1 MLSAYAEEFVDTEG
15 AIALNSD
22 EMLENHNIIDFENN
36 DGSNTVYLFSEPITY
51 VDEDGDIK
59 AKDISVE
66 KQTDKELKSQ
76 GYAFTNGQNDYR
88 INFSEAS
95 DKGLLI
101 EYEKSSYRIIPQS
114 DFAVIGTENT
124 SYILGELFENFEYK
138 DIYGSGTNLK
148 FYPQLNGVKDEIILN
163 HNPGINEF
171 SFKIITEN
179 CFAVLNDN
187 GTVSLISNEDKKE
200 IQTFSA
206 PFAFDSD
213 YIDGYD
219 DEHRKDCAYKLENA
233 DDNSYIL
240 TVVVP
245 EEWLSSNTTAYPVTI
260 DPTTSSLSN
269 SADAGVSSV
278 HFLTNYG
285 NSSTGG
291 FGKSAMYGYG
301 RVYEK
306 FELPSAIKP
315 GAKIS
320 YAYHWVRET
329 TQATDSTYVRPFM
342 VKGDWKE
349 TGINWNN
356 MPKYDDTVNTN
367 WKNINGNSADK
378 ANSPHWYNYNLVN
391 CVKKWVNGT
400 SNNGVVFVSGE
411 EVDADQEYKWRAFA
425 SRTHETSAMR
435 PYTVINY
442 TNDTT
447 APTVKVN
454 VDKTEFTKDSVKI
467 YLTDGSD
474 TGGAGIHKEPFSFST
489 EKGKYYWGT
498 AESKSY
504 SENCTVYV
512 SIRDKADNIKTYTV
526 NISNIDNEGPEI
538 SNVSLSSDGWTNQNI
553 DLTVFSADAVSGV
566 KDYSFSTES
575 GIYAWQ
581 TSNKKSFSENTTVY
595 VASRDNLDNVS
606 EETVVKIDKID
617 KDIPSAPAVT
627 GDNNGWVSAN
637 TVLTANST
645 DKGSGISQ
653 YSFSSALNEFNWQNE
668 NTFSITKDATKL
680 FVYSKDKAG
689 NISEPQVVEYRFDE
703 SLPSGFVSAENP
715 SDWVR
720 YVNITADGNDE
731 VSGLHEAPYSFSR
744 SEGTYSWQKDNVY
757 KADASG
763 TYYVYVRD
771 SAGNI
776 TLLDTVTI
784 DKIDSTAPTIDNID
798 IKDDNDRTI
807 ITVTAKDSQSGV
819 AEYSIDNGKTWQ
831 QSNVFEIEKDALNYI
846 AVKVKDTVG
855 NISYAKYKAFHLP
868 DYYIQN
874 GCICLYNPRPETGDT
889 IYYRFPGAR
898 AWSKYVDPIK
908 LDGADTI
915 YLSYYNNI
923 IALIPPKANEVK
935 LDYEPQSDADKFGYT
950 ESATDLML
958 KYKALTFD
966 ISRSFDNGEWHY
978 SYNSSAE
985 FVNSSLIKAVLPDFS
1000 EAYFVKENKYSYTE
1014 QLSNAKL
1021 MMIYDEA
1028 DEHIIGCSIKTDSRS
1043 YGYKYNG
1050 EKFIL
1055 SSVSDFYGNS
1065 FDFTRQNN
1073 RIAIVD
1079 NSGRECIIECDNNTT
1094 TLADFNGGI
1103 ITYNYADDNLVSVTD
1118 QTGVVIDSYT
1128 YSDGKITKSGMMSVE
1143 YDSSGRVV
1151 KYHYDN
1157 GAYTAFEYGENSV
1170 TTTNSKEEVS
1180 SYTYDSKDRI
1190 ISETDNL
1197 GDETV
1202 YTYDDNERTV
1212 KISRDGEVLKTYKY
1226 NADGTLFSEQ
1236 PKDKDATVYYYDSY
1250 KRVITEITPDDYI
1263 HYVYDDFGNLTM
1275 TARVKDYYIENKY
1288 YYFIKIQN
1296 NLDYYNITR
1305 YTYENGLL
1313 VKSYDEEN
1321 DVTVLYEYDDYGNT
1335 VLQTTLTVKDDATQI
1350 VKTESRYDI
1359 LGRLVWSKSN
1369 DSETEYTY
1377 DAAGRLLL
1385 TKTDDNYYQR
1395 TVYDNNGRIVQEID
1409 NDKYDP
1415 LLDNLPYAY
1424 SDTTAGKTY
1433 VYNQYG
1439 DLIKETNSFGIS
1451 TDYEYSDTG
1460 NVYRKHFDIYDYYY
1474 TAGGKCD
1481 KVTVNGNTI
1490 VDYTYSIDDS
1500 SVIYPDAKYVTLK
1513 TYADGY
1519 EEKQTADK
1527 YGTTYFKSANN
1538 NSFYNVSLLSKG
1550 KSLAYKNLE
1559 SQRHNTIT
1567 VSDNYYSFDSRTIM
1581 LQKIFDYSVKTAD
1594 NVTTVNET
1602 HYNTPFETVIT
1613 EDSIKYKTQVNEFVE
1628 RENIDVGLEPDEED
1642 TDTNQQEIHTTE
1654 YATKLTDREFSYS
1667 VQKNEDKVTETIT
1680 GDLNRSLTA
1689 EQYFDEESN
1698 TYHKAYV
1705 NGLSFHN
1712 TYDDDGNIIGDENNS
1727 YTYNELGELIS
1738 TSGLVNA
1745 SYQYDS
1751 RGNITSKTVD
1761 GNTATYAYDNEW
1773 KDQLTAV
1780 NGIPLTYDAN
1790 GNLASYGDS
1799 TYTWS
1804 HGKQLESVTNEKGTY
1819 NYTYDENGIRLTKPG
1834 YTFNTFNGRVLAQH
1848 GANNIYFQ
1856 YNGDK
1861 PIGFIL
1867 NQNQYYYLTNPSG
1880 DIVGITDS
1888 KCDLIATYT
1897 YDEWGKL
1904 LEITAD
1910 NDDNRQIAETN
1921 PLRYRGYYYDNETGY
1936 YYLQSRYY
1944 DPDLGRFISADDF
1957 SYVDT
1962 SHELNMNAYS
1972 YCWNSPI
1979 ALEDAEGTTPQIS
1992 IDLSALQPLVED
2004 ATTVIKAGLNKL
2016 AENIKKLISRYNDF
2030 LDKLEFSINHPDVVI
2045 NNGLS
2050 KILGR
2055 EVSIKF
2061 PLINAI
2067 RAYFGTFDIRTGEL
2081 VGGAG
2086 DGYHTCSE
2094 DADSSYGTAAG
2105 TVVRVIISIFELS
2118 FISDIIDAFG
2128 KVILDGYSNFNS
2140 WYNSLSKDAENRINE
2155 FSLSFAALI
2164 NSIIFYFTE
2173 NFKNTLT
2180 VSGTLDT
2187 LKGFLKSN
2195 AKADGTKF
2203 NRKEFGIFSILF
2215 NIFAF
2220 VCNINEFEDKG
2231 PFDKKEFIII
2241 ESVNLVV
2248 DLLTLLLPPGWDMV
2262 VDAIADIGIKTI
2274 SLRLLGL
2281 IFPF

>member
-1 MLSAYAEEFVDTEG
+1 MKKYIYNCVLGRKENLDFYEEKILKNKLWKKILCIILSVIIAFGTLITLTVGSSRLQDLLGIQSMLSAYAEEFVDTEG

-22 EMLENHNIIDFENN
+22 EMFENHNIIDFENK

-245 EEWLSSNTTAYPVTI
+245 EEWLSSNTTVYPVTI

-467 YLTDGSD
+467 YLTNGSD

-512 SIRDKADNIKTYTV
+512 SIRDKTDNIKTYTV
-526 NISNIDNEGPEI
+526 NITNIDNEGPEI

-645 DKGSGISQ
+645 DKGSGILQ

-757 KADASG
+757 KAAASG

-831 QSNVFEIEKDALNYI
+831 QSNVFEFEKDVLNYI

-935 LDYEPQSDADKFGYT
+935 LDYETQSDADKFGYT

-1021 MMIYDEA
+1021 MMIYDDA

-1079 NSGRECIIECDNNTT
+1079 NSGRECIIKCDNNTT

-1118 QTGVVIDSYT
+1118 QTGVIIDSYT

-1143 YDSSGRVV
+1143 YDSDGRVV

-1212 KISRDGEVLKTYKY
+1212 KISRDAEVLKTYKY

-1415 LLDNLPYAY
+1415 LLDNLPGAY
-1424 SDTTAGKTY
+1424 GDSAAGKTY

-1451 TDYEYSDTG
+1451 TDYEYSDIG

-1490 VDYTYSIDDS
+1490 VDYAYNVDDFNRE
-1500 SVIYPDAKYVTLK
+1500 LK
-1513 TYADGY
+1513 EGQKADRITYADGY
-1519 EEKQTADK
+1519 IEEHITDK
-1527 YGTTYFKSANN
+1527 YGIPYYKYANGKQFYGVYKDINSKRLSYYESELRRTNTLFVENENSCSFIQRDDIAKETFTY
-1538 NSFYNVSLLSKG
+1538 
-1550 KSLAYKNLE
+1550 NLVKE
-1559 SQRHNTIT
+1559 DNKQTVIEMHDEKTYQT
-1567 VSDNYYSFDSRTIM
+1567 VSEENKITYISENATVVYTTENDGNEAV
-1581 LQKIFDYSVKTAD
+1581 QKISIDD
-1594 NVTTVNET
+1594 INVLVSNAV
-1602 HYNTPFETVIT
+1602 YN
-1613 EDSIKYKTQVNEFVE
+1613 
-1628 RENIDVGLEPDEED
+1628 
-1642 TDTNQQEIHTTE
+1642 
-1654 YATKLTDREFSYS
+1654 
-1667 VQKNEDKVTETIT
+1667 
-1680 GDLNRSLTA
+1680 
-1689 EQYFDEESN
+1689 EESN
-1698 TYHKAYV
+1698 TLTKSY
-1705 NGLSFHN
+1705 GEELSFYN
-1712 TYDDDGNIIGDENNS
+1712 IYDDEGNITGDENNS

-1738 TSGLVNA
+1738 TSGLVNS

-1751 RGNITSKTVD
+1751 RGNMLSKTVND
-1761 GNTATYAYDNEW
+1761 KTANYSYDNAEW
-1773 KDQLTAV
+1773 KDQLTSV

-1790 GNLASYGDS
+1790 GNLASYGDT

-1804 HGKQLESVTNEKGTY
+1804 HGKQLESVTDGGNTY
-1819 NYTYDENGIRLTKPG
+1819 SYKYNSSGYRVSKTVNGRTTEFDTLNGIL
-1834 YTFNTFNGRVLAQH
+1834 VSQSD
-1848 GANNIYFQ
+1848 GANSIYFQ
-1856 YNGDK
+1856 YSNA
-1861 PIGFIL
+1861 PIGFVL
-1867 NQNQYYYLTNPSG
+1867 DDVQYFYITNNNG
-1880 DIVGITDS
+1880 DIVGISDYAGN
-1888 KCDLIATYT
+1888 KIASYT

-1904 LEITAD
+1904 LEISAA
-1910 NDDNRQIAETN
+1910 NEESRKIAEIN

-1957 SYVDT
+1957 NYLNTNNKLSINAYIYCNNNPTSKYDSDGHEALALGVLIGFMCEAVVYSLLLLVLCMVLPVIIGLVGEIDLDLPNISLPSKPKATPAEKADAKVRDAIKNNKDNYYWEATINKGGYVEIGRPLSYETALSYVVLGYDVFT
-1962 SHELNMNAYS
+1962 
-1972 YCWNSPI
+1972 
-1979 ALEDAEGTTPQIS
+1979 
-1992 IDLSALQPLVED
+1992 
-2004 ATTVIKAGLNKL
+2004 
-2016 AENIKKLISRYNDF
+2016 YN
-2030 LDKLEFSINHPDVVI
+2030 
-2045 NNGLS
+2045 
-2050 KILGR
+2050 
-2055 EVSIKF
+2055 
-2061 PLINAI
+2061 
-2067 RAYFGTFDIRTGEL
+2067 GTFAYWLARAASGGEIPVGPEIDTGKEFTI
-2081 VGGAG
+2081 
-2086 DGYHTCSE
+2086 GYYWHYHIY
-2094 DADSSYGTAAG
+2094 D
-2105 TVVRVIISIFELS
+2105 RQ
-2118 FISDIIDAFG
+2118 
-2128 KVILDGYSNFNS
+2128 
-2140 WYNSLSKDAENRINE
+2140 NE
-2155 FSLSFAALI
+2155 AH
-2164 NSIIFYFTE
+2164 IFY
-2173 NFKNTLT
+2173 
-2180 VSGTLDT
+2180 
-2187 LKGFLKSN
+2187 
-2195 AKADGTKF
+2195 
-2203 NRKEFGIFSILF
+2203 
-2215 NIFAF
+2215 
-2220 VCNINEFEDKG
+2220 
-2231 PFDKKEFIII
+2231 
-2241 ESVNLVV
+2241 
-2248 DLLTLLLPPGWDMV
+2248 
-2262 VDAIADIGIKTI
+2262 
-2274 SLRLLGL
+2274 L
-2281 IFPF
+2281 I

>member
-1 MLSAYAEEFVDTEG
+1 MDFYEEKILKNKLWKKILCIILSVIIAFGTLITLTVGSSRLQDLLGIQSMLSAYAEEFVDPEG

-171 SFKIITEN
+171 PFKIITEN

-245 EEWLSSNTTAYPVTI
+245 EEWLSSNTTVYPVTI

-285 NSSTGG
+285 NSSIGG
-291 FGKSAMYGYG
+291 FGKSTAYGYG

-526 NISNIDNEGPEI
+526 NITNIDNEGPEI
-538 SNVSLSSDGWTNQNI
+538 SNVSLSTDGWTNQNI

-617 KDIPSAPAVT
+617 KDIPSVPAVT

-668 NTFSITKDATKL
+668 NTFSITKDATNL

-689 NISEPQVVEYRFDE
+689 NISEPQVVEYQFDE

-715 SDWVR
+715 SNWVR

-757 KADASG
+757 KAAASG

-831 QSNVFEIEKDALNYI
+831 QSNVFEFEKDALNYI

-855 NISYAKYKAFHLP
+855 NISSAKYKAFHLP

-1021 MMIYDEA
+1021 MMIYDDA

-1079 NSGRECIIECDNNTT
+1079 NSGRECIIKCDNNTT

-1143 YDSSGRVV
+1143 YDSNGRVV

-1490 VDYTYSIDDS
+1490 VDYDYNIDDFN
-1500 SVIYPDAKYVTLK
+1500 KELK
-1513 TYADGY
+1513 EGQKADRITYADGY
-1519 EEKQTADK
+1519 IEEHITDK
-1527 YGTTYFKSANN
+1527 YGIPYYKYANGKQFYSVYKDINSKRLSYYESELRRTNTLFVENENSCSFIQRDDIAKETFTYNLVKEDNKQT
-1538 NSFYNVSLLSKG
+1538 VIEMHDG
-1550 KSLAYKNLE
+1550 KTY
-1559 SQRHNTIT
+1559 QT
-1567 VSDNYYSFDSRTIM
+1567 VSEENKITYISENATVVYTTENDGNEAV
-1581 LQKIFDYSVKTAD
+1581 QKISIDD
-1594 NVTTVNET
+1594 INVLVSNAV
-1602 HYNTPFETVIT
+1602 YN
-1613 EDSIKYKTQVNEFVE
+1613 
-1628 RENIDVGLEPDEED
+1628 
-1642 TDTNQQEIHTTE
+1642 
-1654 YATKLTDREFSYS
+1654 
-1667 VQKNEDKVTETIT
+1667 
-1680 GDLNRSLTA
+1680 
-1689 EQYFDEESN
+1689 EESN
-1698 TYHKAYV
+1698 TLTKSY
-1705 NGLSFHN
+1705 GEELSFYN
-1712 TYDDDGNIIGDENNS
+1712 IYDDEGNIIGDENNR

-1738 TSGLVNA
+1738 TSGLVNS

-1751 RGNITSKTVD
+1751 RGNMLSKTVND
-1761 GNTATYAYDNEW
+1761 KTANYSYDNAEW
-1773 KDQLTAV
+1773 KDQLTSV

-1790 GNLASYGDS
+1790 GNLASYGDT

-1804 HGKQLESVTNEKGTY
+1804 HGKQLESVTDGGNTY
-1819 NYTYDENGIRLTKPG
+1819 SYKYNSSGYRVSKTVNGRTTEFDTLNGIL
-1834 YTFNTFNGRVLAQH
+1834 VSQSD
-1848 GANNIYFQ
+1848 GANSIYFQ
-1856 YNGDK
+1856 YSNA
-1861 PIGFIL
+1861 PIGFVL
-1867 NQNQYYYLTNPSG
+1867 DDVQYFYITNNNG
-1880 DIVGITDS
+1880 DIVGISDYAGN
-1888 KCDLIATYT
+1888 KIASYT

-1904 LEITAD
+1904 LEISAA
-1910 NDDNRQIAETN
+1910 NEESRKIAEIN

-1944 DPDLGRFISADDF
+1944 DPTLGRFISADSFNYIDTSTPLSVNAYAYCANNPLIYTDSTGCDFTWDTIFKILKMSITLDFMFPEFRFTPIKHKTPNMTPSRKPNTTIFNCDNLTATIATVITEIFACLDLQEIVQKLEKEYNIKIDF
-1957 SYVDT
+1957 SFNNFY
-1962 SHELNMNAYS
+1962 EY
-1972 YCWNSPI
+1972 
-1979 ALEDAEGTTPQIS
+1979 
-1992 IDLSALQPLVED
+1992 
-2004 ATTVIKAGLNKL
+2004 LNK
-2016 AENIKKLISRYNDF
+2016 R
-2030 LDKLEFSINHPDVVI
+2030 
-2045 NNGLS
+2045 
-2050 KILGR
+2050 
-2055 EVSIKF
+2055 
-2061 PLINAI
+2061 
-2067 RAYFGTFDIRTGEL
+2067 
-2081 VGGAG
+2081 
-2086 DGYHTCSE
+2086 
-2094 DADSSYGTAAG
+2094 
-2105 TVVRVIISIFELS
+2105 
-2118 FISDIIDAFG
+2118 
-2128 KVILDGYSNFNS
+2128 
-2140 WYNSLSKDAENRINE
+2140 
-2155 FSLSFAALI
+2155 
-2164 NSIIFYFTE
+2164 
-2173 NFKNTLT
+2173 
-2180 VSGTLDT
+2180 
-2187 LKGFLKSN
+2187 
-2195 AKADGTKF
+2195 
-2203 NRKEFGIFSILF
+2203 
-2215 NIFAF
+2215 
-2220 VCNINEFEDKG
+2220 
-2231 PFDKKEFIII
+2231 
-2241 ESVNLVV
+2241 
-2248 DLLTLLLPPGWDMV
+2248 
-2262 VDAIADIGIKTI
+2262 
-2274 SLRLLGL
+2274 
-2281 IFPF
+2281 

>member
-1 MLSAYAEEFVDTEG
+1 MDFYEEKILKNKLWKKILCIILSVIIAFGTLITLTVGSSRLQDLLGIQSMLSAYAEEFVDTEG

-526 NISNIDNEGPEI
+526 NITNIDNEGPEI

-617 KDIPSAPAVT
+617 KDIPSAPAIT

-757 KADASG
+757 KAAASG

-831 QSNVFEIEKDALNYI
+831 QSNVFEFEKDALNYI

-855 NISYAKYKAFHLP
+855 NISSAKYKAFHLP

-1043 YGYKYNG
+1043 YGYKYDG

-1079 NSGRECIIECDNNTT
+1079 NSGRECIIKCDNNTT

-1103 ITYNYADDNLVSVTD
+1103 ITYNYVDDNLVSVTD

-1143 YDSSGRVV
+1143 YDSNGRVV

-1236 PKDKDATVYYYDSY
+1236 PKDKDATEYYYDSH

-1409 NDKYDP
+1409 NDKYEP

-1490 VDYTYSIDDS
+1490 VDYDYNIDDFN
-1500 SVIYPDAKYVTLK
+1500 KELK
-1513 TYADGY
+1513 EGQKADRITYADGY
-1519 EEKQTADK
+1519 IEEHITDK
-1527 YGTTYFKSANN
+1527 YGIPYYKYANGKQFYSVYKDINSKRLSYYESELRRTNTLFVENENSCSFIQRDDIAKETFSYNLVKEDNKQTVIEMHDEKTY
-1538 NSFYNVSLLSKG
+1538 
-1550 KSLAYKNLE
+1550 
-1559 SQRHNTIT
+1559 QT
-1567 VSDNYYSFDSRTIM
+1567 VSEENKITYISENATVVYTTENDGNEAV
-1581 LQKIFDYSVKTAD
+1581 QKISIDD
-1594 NVTTVNET
+1594 INVLVSNAV
-1602 HYNTPFETVIT
+1602 YN
-1613 EDSIKYKTQVNEFVE
+1613 
-1628 RENIDVGLEPDEED
+1628 
-1642 TDTNQQEIHTTE
+1642 
-1654 YATKLTDREFSYS
+1654 
-1667 VQKNEDKVTETIT
+1667 
-1680 GDLNRSLTA
+1680 
-1689 EQYFDEESN
+1689 EESN
-1698 TYHKAYV
+1698 TLTKSY
-1705 NGLSFHN
+1705 GEELSFYN
-1712 TYDDDGNIIGDENNS
+1712 IYDDEGNITGDENNS

-1761 GNTATYAYDNEW
+1761 GDTTTYSYDNEW

-1790 GNLASYGDS
+1790 GNLVSYGD
-1799 TYTWS
+1799 TAYTWS
-1804 HGKQLESVTNEKGTY
+1804 HGKQLSSITDGGNTY
-1819 NYTYDENGIRLTKPG
+1819 SYKYNSSG
-1834 YTFNTFNGRVLAQH
+1834 YRVSKTVNGRTTDFDTLNGLLVAQSD
-1848 GANNIYFQ
+1848 GANSIYFQ
-1856 YNGDK
+1856 YSNA
-1861 PIGFIL
+1861 PIGFVL
-1867 NQNQYYYLTNPSG
+1867 DDVQYFYITNNNG
-1880 DIVGITDS
+1880 DIVGISDYAGN
-1888 KCDLIATYT
+1888 KIASYT

-1904 LEITAD
+1904 LEISAA
-1910 NDDNRQIAETN
+1910 NEESRKIAEIN

-1944 DPDLGRFISADDF
+1944 DPNLGRFISADDF
-1957 SYVDT
+1957 GYIDSLSHNSSNIYIYCENDPINCEDPLGYSKVVNLKNGWKYRIDPANTNTKTKRHIHIYNGKESYAQNDDGSPHDGSKGSPNNSVKKEVKEKSNWDWD
-1962 SHELNMNAYS
+1962 SKEKS
-1972 YCWNSPI
+1972 YNK
-1979 ALEDAEGTTPQIS
+1979 EKNKNEIS
-1992 IDLSALQPLVED
+1992 IQ
-2004 ATTVIKAGLNKL
+2004 I
-2016 AENIKKLISRYNDF
+2016 DF
-2030 LDKLEFSINHPDVVI
+2030 GNV
-2045 NNGLS
+2045 
-2050 KILGR
+2050 
-2055 EVSIKF
+2055 
-2061 PLINAI
+2061 
-2067 RAYFGTFDIRTGEL
+2067 GE
-2081 VGGAG
+2081 
-2086 DGYHTCSE
+2086 
-2094 DADSSYGTAAG
+2094 
-2105 TVVRVIISIFELS
+2105 VIIYS
-2118 FISDIIDAFG
+2118 F
-2128 KVILDGYSNFNS
+2128 
-2140 WYNSLSKDAENRINE
+2140 
-2155 FSLSFAALI
+2155 LI
-2164 NSIIFYFTE
+2164 T
-2173 NFKNTLT
+2173 
-2180 VSGTLDT
+2180 
-2187 LKGFLKSN
+2187 
-2195 AKADGTKF
+2195 
-2203 NRKEFGIFSILF
+2203 
-2215 NIFAF
+2215 
-2220 VCNINEFEDKG
+2220 
-2231 PFDKKEFIII
+2231 
-2241 ESVNLVV
+2241 
-2248 DLLTLLLPPGWDMV
+2248 
-2262 VDAIADIGIKTI
+2262 
-2274 SLRLLGL
+2274 LGL
-2281 IFPF
+2281 IFGGIILIIIIDLLPTPVKIPVV